1 MFSKVHKRDKNSWPE
16 NKIVRRTEDEIYMFK
31 GVLYFTPGFDKDK
44 LYCALPLSEQKRN
57 NIKRRESSGC
67 GLPMLDPFDASI
79 MDYVQ
84 LLPRL
89 HCEGTLFTSY
99 HDNTLKII
107 ATHDRGIVSYFSPQS
122 PPDIALGHFLPCF
135 LKGKYS
141 QFFAVEKVMILENWE
156 LKQTALGKE
165 RVKNVFQVP

>member
-1 MFSKVHKRDKNSWPE
+1 
-16 NKIVRRTEDEIYMFK
+16 
-31 GVLYFTPGFDKDK
+31 
-44 LYCALPLSEQKRN
+44 
-57 NIKRRESSGC
+57 
-67 GLPMLDPFDASI
+67 MLDPFDASI

-141 QFFAVEKVMILENWE
+141 QIFAVEKVMILENWE
-156 LKQTALGKE
+156 LKQTALEKE
-165 RVKNVFQVP
+165 G